1 MKTTTGGIARIARAS
16 ARTAAVTAK
25 NAEKAMDHA
34 PTTEAEYLREIERD
48 PWAHVEPS
56 HFTARPHF
64 ESFRNGYGD
73 PRWVVNGTMYEHP
86 TVNGGTH
93 CVWEWPDGE
102 AIEFWRDTMRRV
114 IAGPRVTQREKAR

>member
-1 MKTTTGGIARIARAS
+1 M
-16 ARTAAVTAK
+16 
-25 NAEKAMDHA
+25 
-34 PTTEAEYLREIERD
+34 TTEAEFLREVERD

-56 HFTARPHF
+56 HYTARPHF

-93 CVWEWPDGE
+93 CVWEWPDGQ
-102 AIEFWRDTMRRV
+102 AIEFWRDAARRV
-114 IAGPRVTQREKAR
+114 VAGPRVTQRTKPGAG

>member
-1 MKTTTGGIARIARAS
+1 MATT
-16 ARTAAVTAK
+16 
-25 NAEKAMDHA
+25 M
-34 PTTEAEYLREIERD
+34 TTEAEFLREVERD

-56 HFTARPHF
+56 HYTARPHF

-93 CVWEWPDGE
+93 CVWEWPDGQ
-102 AIEFWRDTMRRV
+102 AIEFWRDAARRV
-114 IAGPRVTQREKAR
+114 VAGPRVTQREAR